1 MEINSL
7 MFDCFHVQIIEGDVT
22 RRLESLLPLIGHIQI
37 ASVPDRGAPDHGE
50 LDYAFVLRRIGE
62 LGWPTPIGAEYLP
75 GPSPDFTWLATHRQ
89 TKQQR

>member
-1 MEINSL
+1 MFASIDMRLKNNSFFFNFSVGSQRKNL
-7 MFDCFHVQIIEGDVT
+7 IP
-22 RRLESLLPLIGHIQI
+22 LL
-37 ASVPDRGAPDHGE
+37 SVKMGRSQP
-50 LDYAFVLRRIGE
+50 GE